1 MKINQWARIQTMI
14 ILKDLS
20 LWILAIIFPV
30 FLIGLIFNQISNVDA
45 TFHANKKNIIISMQ
59 TGDII
64 TLEKTLNIYTHD
76 PSLLGY
82 DLYDRDHQLVKK
94 AFSSSA
100 HFLIFSKNFDLNGS
114 DKSNWGSMT
123 LYWTPNWSLFFYFM
137 LAVIAIVS
145 MVAFVI
151 LKSWNKFSNTL
162 IEVIEQMPT
171 SLKAKPTSNLLNEV
185 DEIKFVFQK
194 LQKSKNQEKEHQKL
208 LADRDKQMALVE
220 LSQKVA
226 HDIRSPLSALSLAT
240 STANLD
246 DARKNLV
253 ENSIHRMSEICENLL
268 SERRKSIS
276 HKNVTL
282 GFAIDQ
288 IILEKQAC
296 PSGNLIQFEVSS
308 TTNAINI
315 PDAELKNVLSN
326 LIQNSIESM
335 DKTKRKI
342 SVLSFIENDKVAIQ
356 IKDNGKGIPS
366 QIIQK
371 LGLESISFDKAS
383 GNGLG
388 FFNAKQWA
396 LRNGGD
402 IKIQSTVG
410 HGTEIKVSFSSIM

>member
-226 HDIRSPLSALSLAT
+226 HNIRSPLSALSLAT

-335 DKTKRKI
+335 DK
-342 SVLSFIENDKVAIQ
+342 
-356 IKDNGKGIPS
+356 
-366 QIIQK
+366 
-371 LGLESISFDKAS
+371 
-383 GNGLG
+383 
-388 FFNAKQWA
+388 
-396 LRNGGD
+396 
-402 IKIQSTVG
+402 
-410 HGTEIKVSFSSIM
+410 